1 MLLRHLFMLLA
12 LLYISFTAIFITM
25 PAQST
30 EEPREEPREESQA
43 AALYLTLEP
52 TITTNYQTRGSKLG
66 FISVRIDLMAETQAQ
81 IKTLEY
87 HQALIRDIII
97 ETLSQ
102 QNAARI
108 RSVSGRDEI
117 RKLCLERVQKALFLE
132 TNEIT
137 LVDLLFTHYL
147 YQ

>member
-1 MLLRHLFMLLA
+1 MLIRPLLLVVTLYLGLLA
-12 LLYISFTAIFITM
+12 FAITM

-30 EEPREEPREESQA
+30 EEPHEPPKPA
-43 AALYLTLEP
+43 AALYFTLEP
-52 TITTNYQTRGSKLG
+52 AITTNYQTKGKKLG
-66 FISVRIDLMAETQAQ
+66 FINVRIDLVAETESQ
-81 IKTLEY
+81 IKSIEY

-108 RSVSGRDEI
+108 RSISGRDEI
-117 RKLCLERVQKALFLE
+117 RKLCLERVQKALFIE
-132 TNEIT
+132 TNQIT